1 MYQLIK
7 TFRFLYLFVMIV
19 GFCFFKALDPHWGPL
34 ELADLFFLILAI
46 TSLLVI
52 SNKEKWVLAALVLM
66 IIIEIALS
74 ALGFVIGNQTLVVI
88 KNFVGAFF
96 FLFMAG
102 YCIYFTMQDSSISI
116 STMFGAL
123 SAYLFIGLFF
133 AYLFLAMQLFEA
145 QHFSGLP
152 AHQYSS
158 VIYFSFVVMTT
169 LGLGDILPLTP
180 IAQTLVWFESY
191 AGQCYLAI
199 IIGQLVGGYVA
210 GKVATK

>member
-1 MYQLIK
+1 MFQLMK
-7 TFRFLYLFVMIV
+7 KMRFLYLFFVII

-34 ELADLFFLILAI
+34 ELADLFFLVLAI

-52 SNKEKWVLAALVLM
+52 SEKEKWVLLTLILMSVIELSLTGLGLIIDVQSLV
-66 IIIEIALS
+66 I
-74 ALGFVIGNQTLVVI
+74 I
-88 KNFVGAFF
+88 KNLVGASF

-102 YCIYFTMQDSSISI
+102 YSIYFTMKDASISV
-116 STMFGAL
+116 TTLFGAL

-133 AYLFLAMQLFEA
+133 SYLYLAMQLFES

-152 AHQYSS
+152 AHQYAS
-158 VIYFSFVVMTT
+158 VIYFSFVIMTT
-169 LGLGDILPLTP
+169 LGLGDIVPLTP
-180 IAQTLVWFESY
+180 LAQTLVWFEAY

-210 GKVATK
+210 GRVKE